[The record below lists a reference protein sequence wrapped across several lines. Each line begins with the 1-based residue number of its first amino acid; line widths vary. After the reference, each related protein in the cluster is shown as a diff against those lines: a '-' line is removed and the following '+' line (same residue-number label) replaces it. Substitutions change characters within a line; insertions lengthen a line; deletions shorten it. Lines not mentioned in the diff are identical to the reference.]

1 MAGKVMDRGIV
12 HLARS
17 AIAGFITLGMV
28 LAAALSAGLAGRNG

>member
-1 MAGKVMDRGIV
+1 MDRGIV

-17 AIAGFITLGMV
+17 AITGFITVGIV